1 MEVEIWNN
9 GRNAPLSSSVPAGL
23 VAVFCVCPPPSNV
36 AASPLPA
43 PYLAVMT
50 AQHEGHLKGCP
61 LLDALI
67 RTKYDTHQGIHIAY
81 TALKCWVLWQAIRK
95 KNQRLYQHII
105 ILARYNLYGSHVR
118 FFSKWGGYA
127 HYAHFHT
134 PPRVRV
140 LEACTGLINPWSPYS
155 DIERCK

>member
-43 PYLAVMT
+43 PYHAVTT
-50 AQHEGHLKGCP
+50 ARHEGHLKGCQ

-67 RTKYDTHQGIHIAY
+67 HTKIWHTSSSTHHLIKEYLNVG
-81 TALKCWVLWQAIRK
+81 CWPQLV
-95 KNQRLYQHII
+95 H
-105 ILARYNLYGSHVR
+105 
-118 FFSKWGGYA
+118 
-127 HYAHFHT
+127 
-134 PPRVRV
+134 
-140 LEACTGLINPWSPYS
+140 E
-155 DIERCK
+155 